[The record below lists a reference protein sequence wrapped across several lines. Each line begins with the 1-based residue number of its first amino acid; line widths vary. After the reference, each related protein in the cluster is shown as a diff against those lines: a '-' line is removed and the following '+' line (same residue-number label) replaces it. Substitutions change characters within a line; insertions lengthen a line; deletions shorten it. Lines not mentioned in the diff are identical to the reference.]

1 LTFFP
6 AIATMSPLSAN
17 NTRRENVKMIEEM
30 NKIIAMGK
38 DKFKQTT
45 RKIKTGKGQQKERPK
60 WNPQDVKRTGNTR
73 IRRISRHR

>member
-1 LTFFP
+1 
-6 AIATMSPLSAN
+6 
-17 NTRRENVKMIEEM
+17 M